1 MPSCAEPSGEVLT
14 WPLAWPFGWAL
25 ASPFA
30 EEPDVLP
37 LERERVCEETTL
49 ESTFLIEDMVRVGL
63 GDGVCVGEAPVGN
76 MEGWRQGYET
86 GVC

>member
-1 MPSCAEPSGEVLT
+1 MT
-14 WPLAWPFGWAL
+14 WPLAWPLGWAL

-37 LERERVCEETTL
+37 LERERVCEDTTL

-63 GDGVCVGEAPVGN
+63 GNGVCVGEALVGN
-76 MEGWRQGYET
+76 MEGRRQGYET